1 MSRLDPQIDEV
12 RGYAKEIQD
21 ATNAILEIVDSGDYQ
36 ESMDIS
42 KVSDLAGDIFDV
54 ADSIDN
60 AMNPIEQDADDLESE
75 LTKYDEVS
83 ISDIEGYI
91 DSMED
96 VLSDFRRSLP

>member
-1 MSRLDPQIDEV
+1 MSRIDPQIDEV

-42 KVSDLAGDIFDV
+42 RVADLAGDIFDV

-60 AMNPIEQDADDLESE
+60 AMNPIEQDADDLQSE
-75 LTKYDEVS
+75 LAGY
-83 ISDIEGYI
+83 SDIDMSEIEGYI
-91 DSMED
+91 DSIED